1 LEFQQTHL
9 YFYLKQVKRMS
20 GENQGFYLPIIGV
33 YSLFYVYSQC
43 HIVKF
48 KGASGERSMKMEK
61 NQTILIVDDEIDFVE
76 ALKKTLEKAAYIVV
90 TAGDREE
97 AEKMVRS
104 HEPDAIVLGT
114 IMPRGDAFLFHKWMK
129 QTLGF
134 GNLPIMVINAPPE
147 KQLLKGWR
155 MDEGM
160 QMDAEDFLAK
170 PVEPT
175 ALIPRIQA
183 LLDRATK
190 KIRVLIVDDHAV
202 VRDGIR
208 SVLSLQRDM
217 QVIGEAVNGKE
228 ALDKTIELIPDVVV
242 MDIVMPVMNGL
253 DAAREICQK
262 CKSAKVLMLTQ
273 YDEEENVL
281 ASKKVG
287 AVGFIPKA
295 SASSRLLT
303 GIRSV
308 ARGDQSWIESLQPH
322 VRNQG

>member
-1 LEFQQTHL
+1 MGKE
-9 YFYLKQVKRMS
+9 
-20 GENQGFYLPIIGV
+20 
-33 YSLFYVYSQC
+33 
-43 HIVKF
+43 
-48 KGASGERSMKMEK
+48 
-61 NQTILIVDDEIDFVE
+61 QTILIVDDEVEFVE
-76 ALKKTLEKAAYIVV
+76 DLKETLEGVKYIVAV
-90 TAGDREE
+90 AYDREQ

-104 HEPDAIVLGT
+104 HEPDMIVLGT
-114 IMPRGDAFLFHKWMK
+114 IMPRGDAFQFHKWMK

-134 GNLPIMVINAPPE
+134 SNLPIMVINAPPE

-175 ALIPRIQA
+175 SLIPRIKA

-190 KIRVLIVDDHAV
+190 KIRILIVDDHAV
-202 VRDGIR
+202 VRDGIK
-208 SVLSLQRDM
+208 SVISLQRDM
-217 QVIGEAVNGKE
+217 QVVGEAVNGQDGLE
-228 ALDKTIELIPDVVV
+228 KTIELVPDVVV

-253 DAAREICQK
+253 DAAAEICRK
-262 CKSAKVLMLTQ
+262 CKAAKVLMLTQ
-273 YDEEENVL
+273 YDEQENVL

-295 SASSRLLT
+295 AASSRLLT

-322 VRNQG
+322 IEGQGNK

>member
-1 LEFQQTHL
+1 
-9 YFYLKQVKRMS
+9 
-20 GENQGFYLPIIGV
+20 
-33 YSLFYVYSQC
+33 
-43 HIVKF
+43 
-48 KGASGERSMKMEK
+48 MEK
-61 NQTILIVDDEIDFVE
+61 KQIIMIVDDETDFVE
-76 ALKKTLEKAAYIVV
+76 TLKRTLENESYIVV
-90 TAGDREE
+90 TAHDREQ
-97 AEKMVRS
+97 AESILRS
-104 HEPDAIVLGT
+104 HEPDMIVLGT

-134 GNLPIMVINAPPE
+134 GNLPLMVINAPPE

-170 PVEPT
+170 PVDSA
-175 ALIPRIQA
+175 ALIPRIRA

-217 QVIGEAVNGKE
+217 QVVGEAVNGRE
-228 ALDKTIELIPDVVV
+228 ALEKTRELIPDVVV

-262 CKSAKVLMLTQ
+262 HKSAKVLMLTQ
-273 YDEEENVL
+273 YDDEENVL

-295 SASSRLLT
+295 AASSRLLT

-308 ARGDQSWIESLQPH
+308 ARGDQSWIESLQP
-322 VRNQG
+322 RGQGQG

>member
-1 LEFQQTHL
+1 M
-9 YFYLKQVKRMS
+9 VK
-20 GENQGFYLPIIGV
+20 
-33 YSLFYVYSQC
+33 
-43 HIVKF
+43 K
-48 KGASGERSMKMEK
+48 
-61 NQTILIVDDEIDFVE
+61 QTILIVDDEVDFVE
-76 ALKKTLEKAAYIVV
+76 ILKKTLEGENFIVAAAY
-90 TAGDREE
+90 DRDE
-97 AEKMVRS
+97 AESMVRS
-104 HEPDAIVLGT
+104 HEPDIIILGT

-134 GNLPIMVINAPPE
+134 SNLPIMVINAPPD

-170 PVEPT
+170 PVEPVS
-175 ALIPRIQA
+175 LIPRVQA
-183 LLDRATK
+183 LLDKTTK

-208 SVLSLQRDM
+208 SVLALQRDM

-228 ALDKTIELIPDVVV
+228 ALEKTVELVPDVVV

-253 DAAREICQK
+253 DAAREICK
-262 CKSAKVLMLTQ
+262 ECKSAKVLMLTQ
-273 YDEEENVL
+273 YDDEENGL
-281 ASKKVG
+281 ASRQVG
-287 AVGFIPKA
+287 ALGFIPKA
-295 SASSRLLT
+295 AASSRLLT

-322 VRNQG
+322 LQGEG

>member
-1 LEFQQTHL
+1 MVKKQT
-9 YFYLKQVKRMS
+9 V
-20 GENQGFYLPIIGV
+20 
-33 YSLFYVYSQC
+33 
-43 HIVKF
+43 
-48 KGASGERSMKMEK
+48 
-61 NQTILIVDDEIDFVE
+61 LIVDDEVDFVKV
-76 ALKKTLEKAAYIVV
+76 LKQTLEKENFTVATAY
-90 TAGDREE
+90 DREE
-97 AEKMVRS
+97 AEHMVRA
-104 HEPDAIVLGT
+104 HEPGIIILGT

-170 PVEPT
+170 PVKPES
-175 ALIPRIQA
+175 LIPRIQA
-183 LLDRATK
+183 LLDKTTK
-190 KIRVLIVDDHAV
+190 KIRILIADDHAV

-208 SVLSLQRDM
+208 SVLALQRDM
-217 QVIGEAVNGKE
+217 QVVGEAVNGKE
-228 ALDKTIELIPDVVV
+228 ALEKTVELVPDVVV
-242 MDIVMPVMNGL
+242 MDIVMPIMNGL
-253 DAAREICQK
+253 DSAKEICQK

-295 SASSRLLT
+295 AASSRLLT

-308 ARGDQSWIESLQPH
+308 ARGDQSWIESLQP
-322 VRNQG
+322 RDENQEQA

>member
-1 LEFQQTHL
+1 MVI
-9 YFYLKQVKRMS
+9 KQK
-20 GENQGFYLPIIGV
+20 
-33 YSLFYVYSQC
+33 
-43 HIVKF
+43 
-48 KGASGERSMKMEK
+48 
-61 NQTILIVDDEIDFVE
+61 ILIVDDEVDFIE
-76 ALKKTLEKAAYIVV
+76 DLKRTLENAAFLVV
-90 TAGDREE
+90 TACDREE

-104 HEPDAIVLGT
+104 HEPDAIILGT

-134 GNLPIMVINAPPE
+134 GNLPIMVINASPE
-147 KQLLKGWR
+147 KRLLKGWR

-170 PVEPT
+170 PVET
-175 ALIPRIQA
+175 AALVPRIQA
-183 LLDRATK
+183 LLDQATR

-208 SVLSLQRDM
+208 SVLTLQRDM
-217 QVIGEAVNGKE
+217 QVVGEAVNGKE
-228 ALDKTIELIPDVVV
+228 GLEKTIELIPDVVV

-253 DAAREICQK
+253 DSAREICQK

-273 YDEEENVL
+273 YDDEENVL
-281 ASKKVG
+281 ASKKIG

-295 SASSRLLT
+295 AASSRLLT

-308 ARGDQSWIESLQPH
+308 ARGDQSWIESLQP
-322 VRNQG
+322 RIEGQE

>member
-1 LEFQQTHL
+1 M
-9 YFYLKQVKRMS
+9 KR
-20 GENQGFYLPIIGV
+20 
-33 YSLFYVYSQC
+33 
-43 HIVKF
+43 KT
-48 KGASGERSMKMEK
+48 R
-61 NQTILIVDDEIDFVE
+61 ILIVDDDLGFTE
-76 ALKKTLEKAAYIVV
+76 AFEETLVKESYSVFIAS
-90 TAGDREE
+90 DLQQ
-97 AEKMVRS
+97 AERMVRS
-104 HEPDAIVLGT
+104 QEPDMIILGT

-134 GNLPIMVINAPPE
+134 SNLPIMVINAPPD

-170 PVEPT
+170 PVEPVS
-175 ALIPRIQA
+175 LIPRIQA
-183 LLDRATK
+183 LLDRTTK

-208 SVLSLQRDM
+208 SVLALQRDM

-228 ALDKTIELIPDVVV
+228 ALDKTIELVPDVVV

-273 YDEEENVL
+273 YDDEENVL
-281 ASKKVG
+281 ASRQVG

-295 SASSRLLT
+295 AASSRLLT

-322 VRNQG
+322 LQEQG

>member
-1 LEFQQTHL
+1 MG
-9 YFYLKQVKRMS
+9 KQ
-20 GENQGFYLPIIGV
+20 
-33 YSLFYVYSQC
+33 
-43 HIVKF
+43 
-48 KGASGERSMKMEK
+48 
-61 NQTILIVDDEIDFVE
+61 QTILIVDDEVEFVE
-76 ALKKTLEKAAYIVV
+76 SLKQTLEGIKYIVA
-90 TAGDREE
+90 TACDREQ

-104 HEPDAIVLGT
+104 HEPDMIVLGT
-114 IMPRGDAFLFHKWMK
+114 IMPRGEAFLFHKWMK

-134 GNLPIMVINAPPE
+134 SNLPIMVINAPPE

-170 PVEPT
+170 PVKPT
-175 ALIPRIQA
+175 SLIPRIKA

-190 KIRVLIVDDHAV
+190 KIRILIVDDHAV
-202 VRDGIR
+202 VRDGIK
-208 SVLSLQRDM
+208 SVISLQRDM

-228 ALDKTIELIPDVVV
+228 GLEKTIELVPDVVV

-253 DAAREICQK
+253 DAAGEICKK
-262 CKSAKVLMLTQ
+262 CKAAKVLMLTQ
-273 YDEEENVL
+273 YDEQENVL

-295 SASSRLLT
+295 AASSRLLT

-322 VRNQG
+322 VEGQGKN

>member
-1 LEFQQTHL
+1 M
-9 YFYLKQVKRMS
+9 LK
-20 GENQGFYLPIIGV
+20 
-33 YSLFYVYSQC
+33 
-43 HIVKF
+43 
-48 KGASGERSMKMEK
+48 MKK
-61 NQTILIVDDEIDFVE
+61 NQTILVVDDETGFVE
-76 ALKKTLEKAAYIVV
+76 ALKKVLEKEAYIVV

-97 AEKMVRS
+97 AEKMVRT
-104 HEPDAIVLGT
+104 HEPEAIILGT

-134 GNLPIMVINAPPE
+134 SNLPLMVINAPPE

-170 PVEPT
+170 PVEPA
-175 ALIPRIQA
+175 ALIPRIRA
-183 LLDRATK
+183 LMDRATK

-208 SVLSLQRDM
+208 SVLTLQRDM
-217 QVIGEAVNGKE
+217 QVVGEAVNGRE
-228 ALDKTIELIPDVVV
+228 ALEKTRELMPDVVV

-262 CKSAKVLMLTQ
+262 HKAAKVLMLTQ
-273 YDEEENVL
+273 YDDEENVL

-295 SASSRLLT
+295 AASSRLLT

-322 VRNQG
+322 IPGQEIA

>member
-1 LEFQQTHL
+1 
-9 YFYLKQVKRMS
+9 MS
-20 GENQGFYLPIIGV
+20 
-33 YSLFYVYSQC
+33 
-43 HIVKF
+43 K
-48 KGASGERSMKMEK
+48 K
-61 NQTILIVDDEIDFVE
+61 QTIMIVDDEVDFVE
-76 ALKKTLEKAAYIVV
+76 ALKSTLEKEDYVVVAAY
-90 TAGDREE
+90 DREQ
-97 AEKMVRS
+97 AEKTLRA
-104 HEPDAIVLGT
+104 HEPDMVVLGT
-114 IMPRGDAFLFHKWMK
+114 ILPRGDAFLFHKWMK

-134 GNLPIMVINAPPE
+134 GNLPLMVINAPPE

-170 PVEPT
+170 PVEPVS
-175 ALIPRIQA
+175 LIPRIQA

-208 SVLSLQRDM
+208 AVLSLQRDM

-228 ALDKTIELIPDVVV
+228 ALDKTVELVPDVVV

-262 CKSAKVLMLTQ
+262 CKPAKVLMLTQ
-273 YDEEENVL
+273 YDEQENVL

-295 SASSRLLT
+295 AASSRLLT

-308 ARGDQSWIESLQPH
+308 ARGDQSWIESLQPR
-322 VRNQG
+322 VQNQETA